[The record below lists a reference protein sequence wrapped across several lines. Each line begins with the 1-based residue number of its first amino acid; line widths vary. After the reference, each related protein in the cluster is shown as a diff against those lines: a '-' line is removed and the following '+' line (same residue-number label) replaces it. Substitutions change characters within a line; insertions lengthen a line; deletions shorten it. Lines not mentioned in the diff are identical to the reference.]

1 MTKLQ
6 TKSGLSLFTAM
17 VTVSNIELQREGDK
31 VAAFLNGQLIGVVEG
46 ETVVADGKK
55 LKLASLKPSINAAS
69 LIGKDPT
76 TLSHEELVALT
87 LHLQQLAT
95 DKVGDAPV
103 AEEAP
108 KASKK
113 KATAEA
119 ETKAKPKA
127 KAVVEKA
134 ELPEGL
140 ETYED
145 LAELGSK
152 ELWKDVVKGI
162 VSELEGITSRSKKDE
177 MLEAAAKYFGLTP
190 ADEEEEDEEEED
202 DLPGSFDSEDDDEDE
217 DEDEDELED
226 EEDDEDEDEEDE
238 DEEDDED
245 SDDEDEDE
253 DDEDEEEDE
262 DDEDYDEEDEDDDD
276 EDDEAVTPKDVD
288 ALFKAGNKKAI
299 LDFCKLHEI
308 SIPKKKLS
316 ADKVKQIIMEALF
329 GDE

>member
-190 ADEEEEDEEEED
+190 ADEEEEDEEED

-262 DDEDYDEEDEDDDD
+262 DDEDYDEEDEDEDD